1 MIGATLQ
8 NRYRIDAKL
17 GQGGMG
23 VVYRAHDT
31 LLDRDV
37 AVKALSDANLSAE
50 GRARL
55 LREAQ
60 AAARLSHPNVVG
72 VFDAGQADDVFFI
85 VMELVEGETLY
96 SRYPLPLDT
105 CLTVAREL
113 CAALGHAHAHGIIHR
128 DLKPENVIITPDN
141 TAKLMDF
148 GLAWSAAASRLT
160 AEGAIVGTVFYLAPE
175 QALGE
180 AVDGRADLYALGVML
195 YEMLTGRL
203 PFDDSD
209 PLVVITGHLHAAPRP
224 PRETY
229 PELSPTLEAII
240 LKLLAKKP
248 ADRFASA
255 SEVEA
260 ALAGMAGGTMPAP
273 TVSRPHNLP
282 ASLTS
287 FVGREKEI
295 AEVKGLLTPT
305 LASPPLPLS
314 RRTSSGEG
322 EGTGVGVRLLTLTG
336 SGGVGKT
343 RLALQLAGELLD
355 DFAHGVFFVNLAP
368 IHSPELVASAIS
380 QVLGIKES
388 ASQTAIETLKD
399 ELRDKQMLL
408 VLDNFEQVLAAGP
421 LMAELLTV
429 APGLKMLATSREIL
443 HLSGEHEFVVPPLR
457 ESASSQLFAARARAA
472 KSGFTLG
479 ETTAPLVDEICRR
492 LDGLPLAIELAAAQ
506 CKFWTLPRL
515 RERLERRLSQL
526 TGGPRDRPA
535 RQQTLRNTLDWSYDL
550 LNEVERCLFARL
562 GVFVGGWTLEAAEK
576 VASDEKLSP
585 EDAPSLLTSLVDKSL
600 VQSGEINGEPRFT
613 MLETIREYALEKLE
627 ASGEADVI
635 RGRHLAYYASLVET
649 AEDRVYAGQETGE
662 SWLNRIAA
670 EHDNVRAALAWAFDG
685 HDADSGARLAG
696 ATVMFW
702 YSHGHLNEGRRWLER
717 ALSLVPGHGQTR
729 AKVLNGA
736 GVLAWQQGDY
746 AVARERLDESVLLW
760 REIGPAGGR
769 GLPFAVHILGHVRF
783 DQRDY
788 AEAREL
794 FAESLALN
802 RARGEKQEIT
812 ALIGDLGLVA
822 SHLGDYV
829 EARTRFEESLAHARE
844 QGLKNGIAVD
854 LIRLGDL
861 ARLEGDDKRAASMYE
876 ESLALCREIGDVLDA
891 ASALHKLGYIAC
903 HRGDYR
909 RAQALFAESLALQ
922 HEHGNKQGIVEAL
935 AGFAGLAAAMK
946 QPERAARLFGAAEA
960 LLDAIGAPLA
970 PADRAEW
977 ERDAAIVRAQLD
989 EAAFNAARAEGRAM
1003 AREGAIEYALA
1014 TDASRSGCNG

>member
-1 MIGATLQ
+1 MTLVGAALQ
-8 NRYRIDAKL
+8 NRYRIDANL

-23 VVYRAHDT
+23 VVYRARDT

-37 AVKALSDANLSAE
+37 AVKVLSDANLSAE

-72 VFDAGQADDVFFI
+72 VFDAGEADDVFFI
-85 VMELVEGETLY
+85 VMELVDGKTLY
-96 SRYPLPLDT
+96 SRLPLPLDM
-105 CLTVAREL
+105 CLAVARQL

-160 AEGAIVGTVFYLAPE
+160 AEGAILGTVFYLSPE

-195 YEMLTGRL
+195 YEMVTGRL
-203 PFDDSD
+203 PFDDRD
-209 PLVVITGHLHAAPRP
+209 PLVVITQHLHTTPKP
-224 PRETY
+224 LREIC
-229 PELSPTLEAII
+229 PELPPTLEAII

-260 ALAGMAGGTMPAP
+260 ALAGMVSNAILAPA
-273 TVSRPHNLP
+273 VSRPHNLP

-295 AEVKGLLTPT
+295 TGVKQLLGGKN
-305 LASPPLPLS
+305 LSGLS
-314 RRTSSGEG
+314 RL
-322 EGTGVGVRLLTLTG
+322 VTLTG
-336 SGGVGKT
+336 PGGVGKT
-343 RLALQLAGELLD
+343 RLALQVAGELLD
-355 DFAHGVFFVNLAP
+355 GFAHGVFFVNLTP
-368 IHSPELVASAIS
+368 IHNPELVASAIS

-388 ASQTAIETLKD
+388 ASQSAVETLKD

-408 VLDNFEQVLAAGP
+408 VLDNFEQVLAAAP
-421 LMAELLTV
+421 LAAELLTV
-429 APGLKMLATSREIL
+429 APGLKILATSREIL

-457 ESASSQLFAARARAA
+457 ENASSQLFAARARAA
-472 KSGFTLG
+472 KSGFSLG
-479 ETTAPLVDEICRR
+479 ETTAPVVAEICQH

-506 CKFWTLPRL
+506 CKFWSLARL
-515 RERLERRLSQL
+515 RERLERRLPQL
-526 TGGPRDRPA
+526 TGGPRDQPA

-550 LNEVERCLFARL
+550 LNEAERCLFARL
-562 GVFVGGWTLEAAEK
+562 GVFVGGWTLEAAEQ
-576 VASDEKLSP
+576 VAGDEKSSP
-585 EDAPSLLTSLVDKSL
+585 KDASSLLPSLVDKSL
-600 VQSGEINGEPRFT
+600 VQSNEINGEPRFT
-613 MLETIREYALEKLE
+613 MLETIREYALEKL
-627 ASGEADVI
+627 AANGEADAA
-635 RGRHLAYYASLVET
+635 RGRHLAYYTSLVET
-649 AEDRVYAGQETGE
+649 AEDRVYAGLETGE

-685 HDADSGARLAG
+685 HDADCGARLAG
-696 ATVMFW
+696 VTAMFW
-702 YSHGHLNEGRRWLER
+702 YTHGHLNEGRRWLER
-717 ALSLVPGHGQTR
+717 ALNLTPGHGQIR
-729 AKVLNGA
+729 AKALNGA

-746 AVARERLDESVLLW
+746 AVARERLEESVALW

-769 GLPFAVHILGHVRF
+769 GLPVAVHILGHVRF

-802 RARGEKQEIT
+802 RARGEKQEIM

-822 SHLGDYV
+822 SHLGDYA
-829 EARTRFEESLAHARE
+829 EARARFEESLAHARE

-861 ARLEGDDKRAASMYE
+861 ARFEGDDERAAPMYE
-876 ESLALCREIGDVLDA
+876 ESLALCREIGDVLDT
-891 ASALHKLGYIAC
+891 ASALHKLGHIAC

-909 RAQALFAESLALQ
+909 RAQALFAESLTLQ
-922 HEHGNKQGIVEAL
+922 HEQGNKQGIVEAL
-935 AGFAGLAAAMK
+935 AGFAGLAAAVK

-977 ERDAAIVRAQLD
+977 ERDAATARAQLD
-989 EAAFNAARAEGRAM
+989 KAAFEAAWAEGRTM
-1003 AREGAIEYALA
+1003 TRERAIAYALA
-1014 TDASRSGCNG
+1014 TDG